1 MIEKS
6 ISLRTNLTDLLH
18 LGFKRGWLVTL
29 LFSGPAAL
37 SESALPPIDERC
49 EQEKSHL
56 LFDER
61 VLKSCWQEFE
71 LCINGRVSRHTEP
84 IEQAR
89 KHCSY
94 RAISF
99 DSRFVGM
106 CPKYMQEIESKVVDS
121 EASLLERIY
130 LRNHFAYMDS
140 NNNPISVF
148 KQDQSDKSIRQILT
162 LDPHNVRAL
171 RLLYGL
177 SFLSADHVH
186 KLQLFLTIHELDPD
200 CPHKLHMFP
209 GGTFRFSYE
218 IVDNWIAGAG
228 SGSELTEVE
237 MRDLFLRI
245 QQRLLEAYD
254 LLMEQ
259 SEGERKLHWGIR
271 SIHDSILSRGFENFQ
286 QLASKIDIGLENHQ
300 RDQRALLIR
309 RFSDE
314 FSPDSTHGRS
324 HTLEVM
330 CSSHAFELG
339 LLEHCLKLLNHYIQE
354 DLKTD
359 RKPTSDWVRAAIS
372 LSKDLTRDC
381 SDHPA
386 DWFYVPEW
394 WNERRC
400 LENYRV
406 DVMTQISQIAD
417 RFPEPSTS
425 AEANVLKS
433 YLNMDK
439 TSDEYFLQGL
449 ALDDSMVRH
458 AAQLSKR
465 LHRLGLTETA
475 LNIVSNVDA
484 KQIKLLDEHERRLF
498 DKTANSIQTGE
509 YKNWFESEIDFKG
522 IVTFY

>member
-1 MIEKS
+1 MKRFFLQFNLSSWIVVA
-6 ISLRTNLTDLLH
+6 SL
-18 LGFKRGWLVTL
+18 
-29 LFSGPAAL
+29 L
-37 SESALPPIDERC
+37 SVEHIFADSKMPPIDDRC
-49 EQEKSHL
+49 EHQKMMLSI
-56 LFDER
+56 DEH
-61 VLKSCWQEFE
+61 VLKNCYEELDSCIDKQVMQH
-71 LCINGRVSRHTEP
+71 GEP
-84 IEQAR
+84 IEQA
-89 KHCSY
+89 KEHCWH
-94 RAISF
+94 RPLRF
-99 DSRFVGM
+99 DERFLGM
-106 CPKYMQEIESKVVDS
+106 CPEYMAEIETNGLAFE
-121 EASLLERIY
+121 EAVLERMY
-130 LRNHFAYMDS
+130 LRNHFKRLNDNGY
-140 NNNPISVF
+140 PIDVF
-148 KQDQSDKSIRQILT
+148 KRDESVKSIRRILSVEAHHDMA
-162 LDPHNVRAL
+162 LDIL
-171 RLLYGL
+171 RWL
-177 SFLSADHVH
+177 SIYSGDQVH
-186 KLQLFLTIHELDPD
+186 KLDMFLTIHELDPD
-200 CPHKLHMFP
+200 CPETLWMFP
-209 GGTFRFSYE
+209 GSTYSFTYE
-218 IVDNWIAGAG
+218 IADNWLAGTG

-254 LLMEQ
+254 LLIDQ
-259 SEGERKLHWGIR
+259 SKGERKLHWGIR
-271 SIHDSILSRGFENFQ
+271 SIHDSILSQGFENFQ
-286 QLASKIDIGLENHQ
+286 QLANLVDIGLENHQ

-314 FSPDSTHGRS
+314 FGPDSTHGRS

-359 RKPTSDWVRAAIS
+359 RKPTTDWIRAAIS

-386 DWFYVPEW
+386 DWFNVPEW

-400 LENYRV
+400 LEHYRV

-458 AAQLSKR
+458 AAPLSKR

-475 LNIVSNVDA
+475 LNIVSNVNA

-522 IVTFY
+522 IVTYQ